1 MNTDRQRGAFFF
13 GMLIDLEKSK
23 QPGDTGLGAIRG
35 AVTRISEICKRP
47 RVNGAKEGS
56 DMRKA
61 AFLSAIPMVA
71 ILIPLF
77 FIVGTVISIA
87 VQEGMAVQT
96 TILVIITLLGLMI
109 PLTWFIGTMTAMIY
123 FYLNRADATRESLDA
138 PLHSQLGLTMA
149 DGGDSIEKKEKG

>member
-1 MNTDRQRGAFFF
+1 
-13 GMLIDLEKSK
+13 
-23 QPGDTGLGAIRG
+23 
-35 AVTRISEICKRP
+35 
-47 RVNGAKEGS
+47 
-56 DMRKA
+56 MRKA

-77 FIVGTVISIA
+77 FIIGTVISIA
-87 VQEGMAVQT
+87 VQEGMGVQT

-123 FYLNRADATRESLDA
+123 FYLNRADATRKSLSA
-138 PLHSQLGLTMA
+138 PVPLHSQLGLTMA